1 MKISDFGVGDLVQG
15 RLVVADATLGKTKGN
30 PPKPYVRLTLTDGS
44 EQVQSMLWDWDEGTS
59 LPAKGL
65 VLDIN
70 AKCTAYQGKKQLSN
84 ISYMPAEDQSITE
97 FQPHYTEDAE
107 GLFDAAMELI
117 QGFSNSALRELLTY
131 IYQENTE
138 AILNA
143 TSAAGIHHVG
153 IGGNLAHSLEVA
165 HICQAIANLFPAD
178 INYDLVIAGA
188 LVHDLGKCLTYKM
201 DGPVI
206 EYTRAGELFDHSVL
220 GLEFLN
226 EADCS
231 FNYRYHPV
239 VDLLK
244 HICLSHHGSKEF
256 GAPATPRFI
265 EAYIVSYA
273 DGISATLDTMRQANK
288 KAMAEGKEFTDK
300 VFTCNNTR
308 HLLQADIRNMLK
320 DTCID
325 DSEPF

>member
-1 MKISDFGVGDLVQG
+1 MKISDFGIGDLVQG

-70 AKCTAYQGKKQLSN
+70 AKCTEYQGKKQLSN

-97 FQPHYTEDAE
+97 FQPHYTEDVE

-117 QGFSNSALRELLTY
+117 QGFSSSALRELLTY

-165 HICQAIANLFPAD
+165 HICQAIAGLFPAD

-206 EYTRAGELFDHSVL
+206 EYTKAGELFDHSVL

-265 EAYIVSYA
+265 EAYIVNYA
-273 DGISATLDTMRQANK
+273 DGISATIDTLRQANK
-288 KAMAEGKEFTDK
+288 KAEAEGKEFTDK

-308 HLLQADIRNMLK
+308 HLRQADIYNILK
-320 DTCID
+320 DSTIE